1 MTDPSWKCHR
11 SPTPKTKLPTAKVS
25 QEYNWQASQNSV
37 RERNA
42 VMYNNPLMADV
53 CFTVGTAPNVQK
65 IPAHKY
71 VLAVGSSVFHAM
83 FYGGLA
89 DHQDAVELP
98 DVEPAAFQNLLRYT
112 LHSFFVIP
120 LLMKL
125 GCTVL
130 RLSIIMSPAT
140 EWEGALY
147 LLNQWVDFDQ
157 TGTNT
162 LLERENEVFRFW

>member
-120 LLMKL
+120 PLTKFVVYCSQVVHNYVPRNGMGGGTLSSELM
-125 GCTVL
+125 GGFWPNWH
-130 RLSIIMSPAT
+130 RHIIGMGKRS
-140 EWEGALY
+140 
-147 LLNQWVDFDQ
+147 N
-157 TGTNT
+157 
-162 LLERENEVFRFW
+162 

>member
-1 MTDPSWKCHR
+1 MQKSFFFHDAAHLQHIFNRSPRPVTEPSWKSHR

-53 CFTVGTAPNVQK
+53 WFSVGTAPNVQK

-71 VLAVGSSVFHAM
+71 VLAVGSSVFNAM

-89 DHQDAVELP
+89 DHQEAVELP
-98 DVEPAAFQNLLRYT
+98 DVEPAAFQNLLRYCMSCDMRKPVFGVSNQVR
-112 LHSFFVIP
+112 HKP
-120 LLMKL
+120 D
-125 GCTVL
+125 CTT
-130 RLSIIMSPAT
+130 S
-140 EWEGALY
+140 EDG
-147 LLNQWVDFDQ
+147 
-157 TGTNT
+157 
-162 LLERENEVFRFW
+162 